1 MSEQVDATNALLR
14 EKGVLPRPE
23 PGAVDVASNTPLE
36 EKPEI
41 PKILLPGKNRV
52 LASFYKE
59 VGAVL
64 CTNGVFLR
72 DRVPVVLNK
81 TRGSIEELSS
91 KALRSYVDNHAW
103 LYRRTIDDE
112 EVKEYRMSMPKDV
125 AADMLSSFDF
135 LDQQRQIRR
144 VNSVPQ
150 PFLRKNGVIEL
161 LPRHYDYESK
171 ILTLP
176 SDMEYR
182 VMPVDEAVE
191 WFKNRF
197 KDFAFEDRDSK
208 SGMCRSLAVHLAAML
223 TPFCM
228 GLLPTR
234 ALLPMFIYSANKPGS
249 GKSLLCKIALYCVFG
264 EAAALPFGK
273 DEEELRKQLEMTAL
287 ANTPYLFF
295 DNVKRKIQS
304 PLLDAWNTQPSW
316 KGRYMGGQR
325 EFVVEK
331 QNVIFVS
338 SNHAE
343 VDRDSNRRALFV
355 DLFLED
361 ADINERSFD
370 QVIDDEFLS
379 RADVRKEMLSA
390 LWSLVVHWD
399 HVGRPAGPRSLASF
413 EQWARVVGGIVAAA
427 GFGDPLEVRH
437 ATTGGD
443 TDSSDMRELVGF
455 LSKRLLDLRNKAIA
469 ANDEPPVSAE
479 FEFEDLIKICRD
491 SDLFVSKID
500 GDEDKDGFFKLKRG
514 SRIALG
520 KLFQRESGQT
530 WSIDSVGRCR
540 FGRKGS
546 KNWRS
551 FEVELV

>member
-1 MSEQVDATNALLR
+1 MSDQVDATNALLR
-14 EKGVLPRPE
+14 EKGVLPPPE
-23 PGAVDVASNTPLE
+23 AGQSAENPGTA
-36 EKPEI
+36 EKPEM

-52 LASFYKE
+52 LANFYRE

-81 TRGSIEELSS
+81 TRGTIEELTA
-91 KALRSYVDNHAW
+91 KAVRSYVDNHAW
-103 LYRRTIDDE
+103 LYRRTVEDE
-112 EVKEYRMSMPKDV
+112 EVKEYRMSMQKDV

-135 LDQQRQIRR
+135 LDLQRQIRR
-144 VNSVPQ
+144 VNSVPL
-150 PFLRKNGVIEL
+150 PVLRKTGSIEL

-176 SDMEYR
+176 SDIEYR
-182 VMPVDEAVE
+182 VMPVAEAVE

-197 KDFAFEDRDSK
+197 KDFAFEDRDDHGIS
-208 SGMCRSLAVHLAAML
+208 RSLAVHIAAML

-234 ALLPMFIYSANKPGS
+234 ALFPMFIYSANKPGS
-249 GKSLLCKIALYCVFG
+249 GKSLLCKIALYSVFG

-343 VDRDSNRRALFV
+343 VDRDSNRRALFC
-355 DLFLED
+355 DLFLEE
-361 ADINERSFD
+361 ADINDRSFD
-370 QVIDDEFLS
+370 QVLDDDFLS

-399 HVGRPAGPRSLASF
+399 KSGRPSGNRSLASF
-413 EQWARVVGGIVAAA
+413 EQWSRVVAGIVSAS

-437 ATTGGD
+437 ANTGGD
-443 TDSSDMRELVGF
+443 TDSADMRELVAL
-455 LSKRLLDLRNKAIA
+455 LSAQLLDARNEAIQE
-469 ANDEPPVSAE
+469 NKEPPGSTE
-479 FEFEDLIKICRD
+479 FEFDELIDICRKK
-491 SDLFVSKID
+491 DLFISKLD
-500 GDEDKDGFFKLKRG
+500 GDEDKEGVFRLKRG
-514 SRIALG
+514 SRISLG

-530 WSIDSVGRCR
+530 WNIPAVGRCK

-551 FEVELV
+551 FEVSLV